1 MVANPALLG
10 QCGYRNPTKPYQDTT
25 NSLEKADLK
34 EGCGG
39 EDSGFVDQWKEVIL
53 HEAGE
58 EEDKQGCWQTK
69 VIGAGKAEL
78 ARGKIEPVIKMKNV
92 GEEGDVLRKTLKERT
107 EI

>member
-39 EDSGFVDQWKEVIL
+39 EDSGFVDQ
-53 HEAGE
+53 
-58 EEDKQGCWQTK
+58 
-69 VIGAGKAEL
+69 
-78 ARGKIEPVIKMKNV
+78 
-92 GEEGDVLRKTLKERT
+92 
-107 EI
+107 

>member
-1 MVANPALLG
+1 
-10 QCGYRNPTKPYQDTT
+10 
-25 NSLEKADLK
+25 
-34 EGCGG
+34 
-39 EDSGFVDQWKEVIL
+39 
-53 HEAGE
+53 
-58 EEDKQGCWQTK
+58 